1 MGRRAARENRIPTT
15 WRLRVGC
22 ESKVVMGMGE
32 WTSRSSTETTTIG
45 VRIPARLEQLTMLRG
60 LAETVALIADFALD
74 EVTDIR
80 LALDEVA
87 TSLILDAVPGT
98 QLDCEFTYDSDQ
110 MFVHVASV
118 ATSEQVVGQAGFG
131 WHIVRTLT
139 HSIAASQAPFDAG
152 VAGYPT
158 AVDFSWVRRASDGG

>member
-1 MGRRAARENRIPTT
+1 
-15 WRLRVGC
+15 
-22 ESKVVMGMGE
+22 MGMGE

-45 VRIPARLEQLTMLRG
+45 VRVPARLEQLTMLRA

-87 TSLILDAVPGT
+87 TSLILDAVSESAI
-98 QLDCEFTYDSDQ
+98 DCNFTYDTNQ
-110 MFVHVASV
+110 MFVHVSSV
-118 ATSEQVVGQAGFG
+118 TVSPSAVDGDGFG

-139 HSIAASQAPFDAG
+139 DSIAAAQSPYDG
-152 VAGYPT
+152 MLGGYPT
-158 AVDFSWVRRASDGG
+158 IVDFSWVRGVADDR